1 MEKIKIAKWT
11 YMAACGLT
19 VKGDSEMA
27 AQALE
32 THHTSSTLEVLLNFA
47 VNVFKLFKEHNASF
61 MEVGLRI
68 GKSVVKVMS
77 HLIFSICQ
85 NVNHVKTYFRY
96 LSRTYSGGRGRF
108 KKTPLRHL
116 GGRCQ
121 YGVQNGQYRPNWY
134 YFTLPKPAEI
144 CNMSII

>member
-1 MEKIKIAKWT
+1 
-11 YMAACGLT
+11 MAACGLT

-68 GKSVVKVMS
+68 GKSP
-77 HLIFSICQ
+77 
-85 NVNHVKTYFRY
+85 VNC
-96 LSRTYSGGRGRF
+96 LSCVNLS
-108 KKTPLRHL
+108 K
-116 GGRCQ
+116 C
-121 YGVQNGQYRPNWY
+121 
-134 YFTLPKPAEI
+134 
-144 CNMSII
+144 

>member
-68 GKSVVKVMS
+68 GKSP
-77 HLIFSICQ
+77 
-85 NVNHVKTYFRY
+85 VNC
-96 LSRTYSGGRGRF
+96 LSCVNLS
-108 KKTPLRHL
+108 K
-116 GGRCQ
+116 C
-121 YGVQNGQYRPNWY
+121 
-134 YFTLPKPAEI
+134 
-144 CNMSII
+144 